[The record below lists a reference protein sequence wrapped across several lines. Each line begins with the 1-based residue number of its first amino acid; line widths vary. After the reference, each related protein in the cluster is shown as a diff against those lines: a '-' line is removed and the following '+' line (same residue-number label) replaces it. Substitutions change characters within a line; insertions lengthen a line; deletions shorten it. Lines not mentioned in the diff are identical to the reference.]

1 MTEQLYSTLAK
12 LDDPALAVIYDEI
25 SVAYRTQEA
34 IKKAGW
40 TPPAQPTPPSP
51 TPPEPD
57 K

>member
-12 LDDPALAVIYDEI
+12 LDEPALAVVYDEI

-51 TPPEPD
+51 AEP
-57 K
+57 KEE

>member
-51 TPPEPD
+51 APTKEE
-57 K
+57 